1 LKPTFENL
9 PRLKAIFDDI
19 HKRPGWTDFKKQLK
33 LIHDIALANYELDYR
48 CSEEKRKELCLN
60 RCLFGNPGTGK
71 TTAAKFYA
79 EILKELRLLN
89 KGEVFY
95 KTASDFIG
103 AAVGATPKNTN
114 AILEYAKGSV
124 LVIDEA
130 YNLDDQMYGKEVR
143 MGKL

>member
-1 LKPTFENL
+1 M
-9 PRLKAIFDDI
+9 
-19 HKRPGWTDFKKQLK
+19 DFKKQLK

-79 EILKELRLLN
+79 AILKELRLLN

-103 AAVGATPKNTN
+103 DVIGASPKKTN

-130 YNLDDQMYGKEVR
+130 YNLDDQKYGKEVR
-143 MGKL
+143 MGKMRDSLAKDEF